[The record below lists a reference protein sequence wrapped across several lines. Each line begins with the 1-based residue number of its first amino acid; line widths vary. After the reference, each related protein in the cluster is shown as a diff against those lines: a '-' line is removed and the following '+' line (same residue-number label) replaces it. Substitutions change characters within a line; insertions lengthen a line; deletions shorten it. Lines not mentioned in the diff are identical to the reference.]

1 MEAAG
6 EMGYPVVLKQ
16 IQPFILHKTEMG
28 AVRLGIR
35 DDEKLEQ
42 AFGKMG
48 EDLYLLQKMLPD
60 GVDTI
65 IGGKRDG
72 QFGAV
77 VMFGLGGIFVEVL
90 KDVTVMVAP
99 IGESRCLG
107 NDRRDQRSASSQ
119 GSAGGCNVR
128 CREHRQAHRKRFSDD
143 GGASRY
149 PES

>member
-1 MEAAG
+1 
-6 EMGYPVVLKQ
+6 MGYPVVLKQ

-65 IGGKRDG
+65 IGGKEGRPVRGCRNVWPWRHFCRSLKGCYRDG
-72 QFGAV
+72 CA
-77 VMFGLGGIFVEVL
+77 
-90 KDVTVMVAP
+90 
-99 IGESRCLG
+99 
-107 NDRRDQRSASSQ
+107 DRR
-119 GSAGGCNVR
+119 
-128 CREHRQAHRKRFSDD
+128 EPLPWK
-143 GGASRY
+143 
-149 PES
+149 